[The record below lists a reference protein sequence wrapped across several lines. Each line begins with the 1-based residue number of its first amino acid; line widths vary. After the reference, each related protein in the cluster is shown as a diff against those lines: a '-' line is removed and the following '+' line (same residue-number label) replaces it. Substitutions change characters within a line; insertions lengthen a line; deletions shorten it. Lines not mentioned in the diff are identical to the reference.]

1 MANLVRQRL
10 GALLS
15 RPISSPLGQTAQTGA
30 ASKRFFAS
38 KSHAHDDAEETAKW
52 RSITIAAYIMCIG
65 MGIYILANEEHGHDG
80 EKPGYSYLHIR
91 NKQFPWGPDG
101 LFEYKHEGH
110 YEH

>member
-1 MANLVRQRL
+1 MFTFVR
-10 GALLS
+10 LLS
-15 RPISSPLGQTAQTGA
+15 VSWLGTV
-30 ASKRFFAS
+30 
-38 KSHAHDDAEETAKW
+38 EETAKW